1 MATRLLALGAA
12 LVVTAQALV
21 FSEARTV
28 CKYTGRVVESC
39 PCPQG
44 STEQPGRVARA
55 GCCELR
61 MLEQFPTPALLA
73 AAPIAPDRLQPALP
87 AEPWSAPT
95 LTSSAPGWQPPRAQG
110 PPPRARLYVC
120 LRHLL
125 I

>member
-1 MATRLLALGAA
+1 MVTRLLALGAA

-21 FSEARTV
+21 FCEARTV
-28 CKYTGRVVESC
+28 CKYTGRVVEPC

-44 STEQPGRVARA
+44 STEQPGHVARE

-61 MLEQFPTPALLA
+61 KLEHFPTPALLA
-73 AAPIAPDRLQPALP
+73 AAPIAPDRSQLALP
-87 AEPWSAPT
+87 AEPWNAPALTLSAPD
-95 LTSSAPGWQPPRAQG
+95 WQPPRAQG
-110 PPPRARLYVC
+110 PPPRGRLYVS